1 MYQVRLAYNRYHNGI
16 VLLYETEIEAAS
28 VAANLAKHGKPN
40 EEGDPLL
47 VIVSK
52 VTEKPEAETPDD

>member
-1 MYQVRLAYNRYHNGI
+1 MYQVSLAYNRYHNGI
-16 VLLYETEIEAAS
+16 VLLYETEIEAAG

-52 VTEKPEAETPDD
+52 VAEKPEAETPDD